1 MLTIKIILGST
12 RPNRFSEKVASW
24 IKEALPK
31 NDNVTLKFLD
41 LRDYPMPFYDQPLTP
56 SQVKD
61 GNYGNE
67 TVKKWAQEIREADG
81 FIFIVPEYNHGPTGV
96 LKNALDSVF
105 AEWNKKPAAYVGY
118 GGVGGARA
126 IEQLKE
132 IAVELEMASVRSA
145 VHIIAP
151 WMLLNDKGELKPGAL
166 DAYAQPLQT
175 LFSQLVWWA
184 ETLKAGRERR

>member
-175 LFSQLVWWA
+175 LFSQ
-184 ETLKAGRERR
+184 